1 MNRSIIVIF
10 SFTVVFSLVSAEPI
24 RYYRQPFRASA
35 RQTNNG
41 LAFEA
46 GLGDASSTTTTAPK
60 AVPEQNE
67 DEEKSE
73 QTTENAPYKVAG
85 WKPTGNLLVLPFEVS
100 ANQNFESTTTVESTT
115 FDDEPT
121 STENPTTGAQAKGEQ
136 LELETS
142 EPKTKTAAYK
152 RPPLKVS
159 GALKA
164 EVASSDDSSESN
176 ESTSTTTESN
186 DESESTTVV
195 NGALETTS
203 EPNSEAVDVEN
214 TKSENPASNQ
224 QPQLPQGPFQ
234 PAFFVQLPDG
244 SYQRI
249 VYFPAQ
255 PPSVQPVATAAN
267 VQFQQLVQP
276 QVTPF
281 GFNPIANPRIVTFS
295 SQYQAF

>member
-10 SFTVVFSLVSAEPI
+10 SFAVVFAVVSAEPV

-35 RQTNNG
+35 RQTNNV

-46 GLGDASSTTTTAPK
+46 GLGDSSTTTTAPT
-60 AVPEQNE
+60 AAIPEQEQNE

-73 QTTENAPYKVAG
+73 QTTENAPYKLAG
-85 WKPTGNLLVLPFEVS
+85 WRPSGQLLVLPFEVR
-100 ANQNFESTTTVESTT
+100 ANQNLESTATVESTT

-121 STENPTTGAQAKGEQ
+121 STENPTTEKQAKGEQ
-136 LELETS
+136 LELESS

-164 EVASSDDSSESN
+164 EVNEDSSESN
-176 ESTSTTTESN
+176 EATSTTTESN
-186 DESESTTVV
+186 DESETTTVV

-214 TKSENPASNQ
+214 TKSENPVPNQ
-224 QPQLPQGPFQ
+224 QPQLPQGPLQ

-249 VYFPAQ
+249 VYFPVQ
-255 PPSVQPVATAAN
+255 PPSVQPVETAAN

-281 GFNPIANPRIVTFS
+281 GFNPITNPRIVTFS

>member
-10 SFTVVFSLVSAEPI
+10 SFAVVFSAVSTEPI
-24 RYYRQPFRASA
+24 RYFRQPLRAST

-41 LAFEA
+41 LALEA
-46 GLGDASSTTTTAPK
+46 ELGDASSTTTAPTAG
-60 AVPEQNE
+60 PEQNE
-67 DEEKSE
+67 DEEKSD
-73 QTTENAPYKVAG
+73 QTTENAPYKLAS
-85 WKPTGNLLVLPFEVS
+85 WKPSGQLLVLPFEVS
-100 ANQNFESTTTVESTT
+100 ANQNLESTTTVESTT
-115 FDDEPT
+115 FGEEPT
-121 STENPTTGAQAKGEQ
+121 STENPTTEEQANAEQ

-152 RPPLKVS
+152 QPPVKVS
-159 GALKA
+159 GALTA
-164 EVASSDDSSESN
+164 EVSDDSSESN
-176 ESTSTTTESN
+176 DTTSASNTEAN
-186 DESESTTVV
+186 DETTTVV
-195 NGALETTS
+195 SGALETTS
-203 EPNSEAVDVEN
+203 EPNSEAVDVEK
-214 TKSENPASNQ
+214 TESENPVPNQ

-255 PPSVQPVATAAN
+255 PPSVQPVTTAAN
-267 VQFQQLVQP
+267 VQFQQIVQP

-281 GFNPIANPRIVTFS
+281 GFNPITNPRIVTFS

>member
-1 MNRSIIVIF
+1 MNRSIIVII
-10 SFTVVFSLVSAEPI
+10 SFAVVFSIISAEPV

-46 GLGDASSTTTTAPK
+46 GLSDLSTSTTTTTA
-60 AVPEQNE
+60 ATPEQQQNE
-67 DEEKSE
+67 DEERSE
-73 QTTENAPYKVAG
+73 QTTENAPYKLAG
-85 WKPTGNLLVLPFEVS
+85 WRPSGQLLVLPFDVR
-100 ANQNFESTTTVESTT
+100 ANQNLESTTA
-115 FDDEPT
+115 DDEPIST
-121 STENPTTGAQAKGEQ
+121 TENPTTEKQANGEQ
-136 LELETS
+136 LELESS

-159 GALKA
+159 GALIA
-164 EVASSDDSSESN
+164 EVSDDSSESN
-176 ESTSTTTESN
+176 SEATSTITESS
-186 DESESTTVV
+186 DESETTTVF

-214 TKSENPASNQ
+214 TKSENPAPNQ

-249 VYFPAQ
+249 IYFPAQ
-255 PPSVQPVATAAN
+255 PPSVQPEATAN
-267 VQFQQLVQP
+267 IQFQQLVQP

-281 GFNPIANPRIVTFS
+281 GFNPITNPRIVTFS

>member
-10 SFTVVFSLVSAEPI
+10 SFAVVFYLVSAEPI
-24 RYYRQPFRASA
+24 RYYRQPLRASA

-46 GLGDASSTTTTAPK
+46 GLSDASSTTTASI
-60 AVPEQNE
+60 AAPEQNE
-67 DEEKSE
+67 DEGKSE
-73 QTTENAPYKVAG
+73 QTTKSAPYNLAG
-85 WKPTGNLLVLPFEVS
+85 WKPEGKLLVLPFEV
-100 ANQNFESTTTVESTT
+100 NLESTTTVESTN
-115 FDDEPT
+115 FDDEST
-121 STENPTTGAQAKGEQ
+121 STENLKIAEQAKGEQ
-136 LELETS
+136 LELEAS

-152 RPPLKVS
+152 RPPLK
-159 GALKA
+159 A
-164 EVASSDDSSESN
+164 EVVNDYSSESN
-176 ESTSTTTESN
+176 EAASTTTESN
-186 DESESTTVV
+186 DESETTTVV

-214 TKSENPASNQ
+214 TKSENSVPNQ

-234 PAFFVQLPDG
+234 PAFFVQLADG

-255 PPSVQPVATAAN
+255 PPSVQPVATTAN
-267 VQFQQLVQP
+267 VQFQPLFQP

-281 GFNPIANPRIVTFS
+281 GFNPISNPRIVTFS